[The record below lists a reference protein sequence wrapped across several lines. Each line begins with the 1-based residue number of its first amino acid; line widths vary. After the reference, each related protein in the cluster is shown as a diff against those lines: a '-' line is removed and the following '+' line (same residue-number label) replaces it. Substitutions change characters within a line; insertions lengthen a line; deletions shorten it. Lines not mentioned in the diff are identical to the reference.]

1 MFEYALDRTV
11 LADELERARGADVLD
26 TLREVR
32 AEEKREVDVT
42 RAVELQDCANVGAGD
57 EDERATATGY
67 VADEGGFVD
76 EDVLGIRV
84 SKCAVTLVG
93 EMICRTVSSL
103 AT

>member
-1 MFEYALDRTV
+1 MRENALDRTV
-11 LADELERARGADVLD
+11 LADELERAGGADVLD

-32 AEEKREVDVT
+32 AEEKRKVDVT
-42 RAVELQDCANVGAGD
+42 WAVKLQDCADVGAGD
-57 EDERATATGY
+57 EDERARAAGY

-84 SKCAVTLVG
+84 LECAATLVG
-93 EMICRTVSSL
+93 RIVCRTVSSL